1 MLTWT
6 KNSSKGR
13 QEWEKAC
20 VESGLWPHQLQ
31 TPMKTR
37 FASKVIMF
45 EKTLKFKHNFVL
57 WATINN
63 GITT

>member
-6 KNSSKGR
+6 KNSGEGR

-20 VESGLWPHQLQ
+20 VESGLWPCKLQ
-31 TPMKTR
+31 TLMKTR

-45 EKTLKFKHNFVL
+45 EEALEFLKIIIL
-57 WATINN
+57 CY
-63 GITT
+63 GR